1 MAGVERR
8 LGLAVE
14 RRSAVGDFSQQQH
27 ILGLGMLAE
36 VVVGMRTQQQQVK
49 LRFRT
54 LAEQDRILDMNHG
67 RIGDRTRQQ
76 TGENAYGSRMKT
88 ANRRHLE

>member
-1 MAGVERR
+1 
-8 LGLAVE
+8 
-14 RRSAVGDFSQQQH
+14 
-27 ILGLGMLAE
+27 
-36 VVVGMRTQQQQVK
+36 MRAQQQQVR

-54 LAEQDRILDMNHG
+54 LAKQDRVFDMNHG

-88 ANRRHLE
+88 ANRRHLESLSVNQFQPRIRGINLVSPKR